1 MVELNF
7 KDDSYRNNS
16 KANQLLGIQYF
27 FKRQEDSPWEVY
39 SSYNP
44 NTGLLSLHYYDI
56 YGSEPQYPVFYISLS
71 ESADALIATN
81 LLEKNANYLWTKS
94 SPKNKNGFESLAKKV
109 ERKGFRKSKSENGI
123 ITWKKLV
130 GETFYTIIV
139 ENSVALSFYFF
150 EGTKQGKE
158 RPLLAVRNISSNS
171 CIDNISKYLDVHIA
185 DSK

>member
-130 GETFYTIIV
+130 GETSYTIIV